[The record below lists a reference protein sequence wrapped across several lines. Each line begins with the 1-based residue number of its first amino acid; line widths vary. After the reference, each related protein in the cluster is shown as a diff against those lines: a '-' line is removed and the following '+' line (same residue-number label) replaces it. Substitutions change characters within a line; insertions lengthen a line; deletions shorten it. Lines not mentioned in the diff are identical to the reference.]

1 MGFTT
6 LLIIINCAVAIMAR
20 PPADS
25 AHSSANAE
33 GEEYFAGAMSVQNFG
48 AVFLTS
54 TTPYKRLDISTLG
67 ADTTTLF
74 SRADREVA
82 IPGKNTCGR
91 CQSTQTTKVY
101 VNRTATSP
109 TDGRIT
115 VVESHFRCIPA
126 TFPVRTIISFEYD
139 VQTRGISV
147 ESVTCRSPPT
157 TTPLRLQTARAPL
170 PTIPLG
176 IADALS
182 PFLDDH
188 DVNSTISG

>member
-6 LLIIINCAVAIMAR
+6 LLIIIYCAVVIMAR

-25 AHSSANAE
+25 AHGPANAE
-33 GEEYFAGAMSVQNFG
+33 GEEYSAGAMSVQYFG

-54 TTPYKRLDISTLG
+54 TAPYERLDISTLG
-67 ADTTTLF
+67 AGNTTLI
-74 SRADREVA
+74 SRSDREVA

-101 VNRTATSP
+101 GSRTATSP

-147 ESVTCRSPPT
+147 ERVTCRSPPT
-157 TTPLRLQTARAPL
+157 KIPLRLQTARAPV

-176 IADALS
+176 IAAALS
-182 PFLDDH
+182 PFLADH